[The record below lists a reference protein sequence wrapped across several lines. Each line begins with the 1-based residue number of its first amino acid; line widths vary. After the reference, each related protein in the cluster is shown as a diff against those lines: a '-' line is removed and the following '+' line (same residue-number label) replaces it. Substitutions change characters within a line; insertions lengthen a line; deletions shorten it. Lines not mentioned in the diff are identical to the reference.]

1 MKNKKETEERKEED
15 KIKNWY
21 RITSIGQQTE
31 SIKAILKREGF
42 NIFRKGGEKL
52 ECAEKKQGPQ
62 KDEIES
68 ENRKR

>member
-1 MKNKKETEERKEED
+1 MF
-15 KIKNWY
+15 Y
-21 RITSIGQQTE
+21 CLGIGQQTE

-52 ECAEKKQGPQ
+52 EWAEKKQGPQ